1 MSEHEQQ
8 SNDHYHTNQYVRNLQ
23 KEYYQQNNTNTRC
36 QMPVYCDTN
45 YPIIQKSNKSKYIWS
60 SVKWVGGFFLIYITT
75 LVFIVFAVAFI
86 YGMILALVNHPIS
99 IVTQV
104 FDNKNFI
111 EAIISITALILMFIY
126 ISYIL
131 LYKQCI
137 KVEKIYKKPEINTL
151 ITSSGLT
158 FLISLGV
165 RLLAIFPLY
174 FLMMLMRNY
183 LSIDEI
189 LNAIS
194 IEKQNYLPSIISSV
208 LCAPIYEEI
217 VFRYGLQKNL
227 DKIYPKSSVLLTSI
241 IFSAAHLNPASFVP
255 ILIMSLYMG
264 YIYKKTDNLLYPT
277 AIHMVFNITAIIAQ
291 YIISVLF

>member
-1 MSEHEQQ
+1 MHEQKYQ
-8 SNDHYHTNQYVRNLQ
+8 SNNRCHTTQYVCNEQRR
-23 KEYYQQNNTNTRC
+23 YCQQNNANTRN
-36 QMPVYCDTN
+36 QTPVHCGTN
-45 YPIIQKSNKSKYIWS
+45 YSIIQKSNKSKHIWS
-60 SVKWVGGFFLIYITT
+60 SVKWVGGFFLAYITT
-75 LVFIVFAVAFI
+75 LVFIVFVVAFI
-86 YGMILALVNHPIS
+86 YGIILALVNHPFS
-99 IVTQV
+99 IVTQI

-111 EAIISITALILMFIY
+111 EAIIAITALILMFIY

-137 KVEKIYKKPEINTL
+137 KGEEIYKKPEINTL

-158 FLISLGV
+158 FLISLLI
-165 RLLAIFPLY
+165 RLLAIFLVY
-174 FLMMLMRNY
+174 FLIVSMKNY
-183 LSIDEI
+183 LSTEEI
-189 LNAIS
+189 LNAIP
-194 IEKQNYLPSIISSV
+194 IEKPNYLPSIISSV

-241 IFSAAHLNPASFVP
+241 VFSAAHLNPTSFVP